1 MAAKDRYEPLDELGK
16 LTVVLLVV
24 EISLQLLYGL
34 TTWLHLRELNDFI
47 AGRRALPTD
56 LTPIENLQ
64 GIAAIAFTAISLTL
78 VVVIGRWIFRAAW
91 NLRHLGAKRLDISP
105 GMAVGWYF
113 VPFANLVY
121 PFKAMKEIWLA
132 SHDPARWREG
142 SVGLLTLWWTL
153 WLLSSV
159 VGNIAFRL
167 SLGAET
173 LEAMRLVEQI
183 GLVQTLLSV
192 PLSLVFIRIVR
203 TVGAAQQRSHAR
215 QTPPELPELPGP
227 ADPAPETLAA

>member
-1 MAAKDRYEPLDELGK
+1 MAAKDRYESLDELGK

-24 EISLQLLYGL
+24 EISLQLIYVL
-34 TTWLHLRELNDFI
+34 TSLLHLRELNDYI
-47 AGRRALPTD
+47 AGRRSISAD
-56 LTPIENLQ
+56 LTPIETLQ
-64 GIAAIAFTAISLTL
+64 GIAAIALTAIALTL
-78 VVVIGRWIFRAAW
+78 VVVIARWIFRAAW

-113 VPFANLVY
+113 VPFANLVF

-153 WLLSSV
+153 WLGSNI
-159 VGNIAFRL
+159 VGNIAWRMAM
-167 SLGAET
+167 GADT
-173 LEAMRLVEQI
+173 LESMRLAEQVA
-183 GLVQTLLSV
+183 LLQSLLSV

-215 QTPPELPELPGP
+215 QTPPELPDP